1 MGSVWNST
9 YDSPRLLQI
18 CSIFIKPIKLF
29 LFYTFLFN
37 VDVFQ
42 TTSVGTNP
50 SKGQTVLTWDSKH
63 AGEFRERHKH
73 SRLGVLVELDQLSK
87 S

>member
-1 MGSVWNST
+1 MGLVWNST

-18 CSIFIKPIKLF
+18 CLIFIKPVKLF
-29 LFYTFLFN
+29 LIYTLLFN

-42 TTSVGTNP
+42 TTSIGTNP
-50 SKGQTVLTWDSKH
+50 LKGQTVLTWDWKH
-63 AGEFRERHKH
+63 ACEFGERQKR
-73 SRLGVLVELDQLSK
+73 SRLGVVVELDQLSK